1 MELLQIATAQFIT
14 KCDGL
19 LLQIATAFLL
29 QSATRFITNCDRYYK
44 VRWIYYKLR
53 QVLQSAM
60 IITNCDSTDVSKD
73 SPRTNEKKIA
83 KSLARSLKQRFLPH
97 LFKLKFCTLNQL
109 ICSAKLIHVFG
120 NRCSECKK
128 TITCS
133 NVDFFVKIQIYF
145 SQRKLLAVLF
155 D

>member
-1 MELLQIATAQFIT
+1 MKYHAYFGIILILTVRSKFNHSQKIIT
-14 KCDGL
+14 KCDG
-19 LLQIATAFLL
+19 I
-29 QSATRFITNCDRYYK
+29 ITNCDRYYK

-60 IITNCDSTDVSKD
+60 IITDCDSTDASKD

-83 KSLARSLKQRFLPH
+83 KSLARSSKQRFLPH

-109 ICSAKLIHVFG
+109 TCSAKLIHVFG

-145 SQRKLLAVLF
+145 PQRKLLAVLF
-155 D
+155 V